1 MILGDSIVKRIQG
14 RKLERRV
21 KQNVIV
27 RLFPMPKLD
36 CMSHYGI
43 PAVKSNP
50 DRIIMHGGTNNRTID
65 ESPEAIAEKI
75 IELAKSIK
83 SITNEIGI
91 SRIIPRRDKI
101 AKKGSKVN
109 SILKNFCKE
118 DETIKFMRQKSLD

>member
-14 RKLERRV
+14 RKLKRKV

-50 DRIIMHGGTNNRTID
+50 DRIIMHGEQTI
-65 ESPEAIAEKI
+65 ERLMS
-75 IELAKSIK
+75 LQ
-83 SITNEIGI
+83 
-91 SRIIPRRDKI
+91 RQL
-101 AKKGSKVN
+101 
-109 SILKNFCKE
+109 LKRLLSWQKALNQSQ
-118 DETIKFMRQKSLD
+118 MR